1 MDELGANHL
10 SSAAI
15 SAKMHAFKGPVFAG
29 APKLDFG
36 GDAVF
41 NDVGTLASDFP
52 IYHGNGDWTDPTH
65 GLTVVPPGVASGVF
79 NK

>member
-1 MDELGANHL
+1 
-10 SSAAI
+10 
-15 SAKMHAFKGPVFAG
+15 VFAG